1 MAKNMGLTSSSSLP
15 SEDGAGRTCTY
26 CPGTVYDEA
35 VSAVTST
42 DTDTHRP
49 EGHAFSFDLTVPDDQ
64 TGSGP
69 HPMNRDVVVG
79 GAVVEEGEKTSATT
93 KGDEGTEGTAKD
105 RPTRRLVLKAVT
117 EDAAVIEAR
126 RKNLMMGR

>member
-69 HPMNRDVVVG
+69 HPMNRDVVDG
-79 GAVVEEGEKTSATT
+79 GAVVEEGEKTSAT
-93 KGDEGTEGTAKD
+93 KGEDGTDGTAKD
-105 RPTRRLVLKAVT
+105 RPMRRLVLKAVA
-117 EDAAVIEAR
+117 EDAANEAR
-126 RKNLMMGR
+126 RQNLMMGR